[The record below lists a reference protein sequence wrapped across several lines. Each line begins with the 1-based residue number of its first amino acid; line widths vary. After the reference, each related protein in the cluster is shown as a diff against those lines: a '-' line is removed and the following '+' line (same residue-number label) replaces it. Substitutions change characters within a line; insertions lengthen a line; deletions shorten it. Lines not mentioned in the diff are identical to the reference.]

1 MLQNNPDFTTT
12 KGTIKASMANFNG
25 QANVKMYTDEEKNS
39 LQHTREADE
48 LQKQIYDLPNRKIL
62 FSDFSNSNSLA
73 RGEE

>member
-1 MLQNNPDFTTT
+1 MLQNNPNFTET

-25 QANVKMYTDEEKNS
+25 QSNVKMYTDEEKNS
-39 LQHTREADE
+39 LQNTREADE

-62 FSDFSNSNSLA
+62 FSDFSNSLT